1 MWWPLPPLPGT
12 PTSLESLVAGEEI
25 ETARGPFFRRRIVL
39 DLNEAYGDTR
49 LGDFLRVTP
58 HAAAALARVPDL
70 ADVPLESVL
79 FLDTET
85 TGLAGGTG
93 TYAFLVGIGYFR
105 NTGGD
110 VQFVLDQCF
119 MRSYAEERAMLTW
132 LGEHLQGYAA
142 LLTFNGKSFDVPLL
156 QTRFLMSRLRLN
168 WDEWLHFDLLHASRR
183 VWRHAL
189 PTCAL
194 QHLERNVLNVG
205 RENDIESFL
214 IPAIYHQYLRDGDG
228 RYLARVFNHNRADV
242 LAMVALATR
251 ACAMLED
258 ALEPDAQPRSRYA
271 GQTPKLSAHE
281 QLGLARIFE
290 QMSSAEAA
298 ERAYRAALA
307 GSLPSELRARAS
319 LGLAALLKRHRRH
332 HDAAEIWQGVV
343 DQFPA
348 HSVAALIELSKYW
361 EHKRDDAARA
371 FELARRARDR
381 WLAGLPAA
389 ERRLPGLSG
398 AAPASG
404 GWSTAPPPAPDDFS
418 HRLERLDRKRRGMI
432 PADTSIGP
440 IV

>member
-1 MWWPLPPLPGT
+1 M
-12 PTSLESLVAGEEI
+12 
-25 ETARGPFFRRRIVL
+25 
-39 DLNEAYGDTR
+39 
-49 LGDFLRVTP
+49 
-58 HAAAALARVPDL
+58 PDL

-93 TYAFLVGIGYFR
+93 TYAFLIGIGYFR
-105 NTGGD
+105 TVGGGD

-132 LGEHLQGYAA
+132 LGEHLQAYAA

-168 WDEWLHFDLLHASRR
+168 WEEWLHFDLLHASRR

-194 QHLERNVLNVG
+194 QQLERHVLNVG
-205 RENDIESFL
+205 REDDIESFL

-251 ACAMLED
+251 ACAMLEG
-258 ALEPDAQPRSRYA
+258 ALDPEAEPRPRYA
-271 GQTPKLSAHE
+271 RPTPNLSAHE

-290 QMSSAEAA
+290 QMSNIEAA

-307 GSLPSELRARAS
+307 GSLPSELRARAA

-332 HDAAEIWQGVV
+332 HDAAELWQGVV
-343 DQFPA
+343 DQYPA
-348 HSVAALIELSKYW
+348 HSVTALIELSKYW

-371 FELARRARDR
+371 FDLTRRARDR

-389 ERRLPGLSG
+389 ERRLPGLNTPAVDEYSSS
-398 AAPASG
+398 APS
-404 GWSTAPPPAPDDFS
+404 APDNFA
-418 HRLERLDRKRRGMI
+418 HRLERLDRKRRALS
-432 PADTSIGP
+432 PDPLKSSIEP
-440 IV
+440 VV